1 MGVDMQIKGIKDGI
15 LVRLEM
21 DEWDS
26 QRKELIDQIDAQAT
40 FFKGAK
46 LALDVGEQVLH
57 AIDLGQL
64 REELSEKGITLWA
77 VLSESSITCE
87 TAIMYGLSTQLQAP
101 RVSSTRNSGGLSIE
115 GEPALLI
122 AKTLRSG
129 NKIMTKGHVVIIGDV
144 NPGAEIIASGSVVV
158 WGKLRGFVHAGAEG
172 DEKAVICALD
182 LSPTQIRIA
191 GKVATAPKRKG
202 KPQAEVVKIQ
212 DDRVVAESWRN
223 KGRL

>member
-1 MGVDMQIKGIKDGI
+1 MQIKGIKDGI

-21 DEWDS
+21 DEWDI
-26 QRKELIDQIDAQAT
+26 QRGELIDQINAQET

-57 AIDLGQL
+57 AVDLGRL
-64 REELSEKGITLWA
+64 RDELSEKGITLWA

-87 TAIMYGLSTQLQAP
+87 TALMYGLSTQLQAP
-101 RVSSTRNSGGLSIE
+101 RVSSTRNSGGLPIE
-115 GEPALLI
+115 GEPALFI

-129 NKIMTKGHVVIIGDV
+129 NKIVTKGHVVIIGDV

-191 GKVATAPKRKG
+191 GKAATAPKRKG
-202 KPQAEVVKIQ
+202 KPRAEVVKIQ
-212 DDRVVAESWRN
+212 DDHVVAESWRN